1 MKQTIYNHI
10 TRFVISFFIVA
21 IFFSFPVL
29 AADDDTYNEKNGIV
43 ELYSGISDT
52 NDKFY
57 KVKNCTGFIVSNS
70 DSECYIV
77 TTYSGIKISSKEKT
91 NCLKSHN
98 LSNDNFGYNEAV
110 KVIVNGDVSSSV
122 NIIAKSKK
130 ENFVIL
136 QAESVINEKETLKLG
151 NSVEKDEKVI
161 SLGFVNTSS
170 DSYVKY
176 DKDDVVSCS
185 GTVIDADVEFSSGNY
200 IEHTAYIESGCS
212 GGPLVNEEGYVV
224 GLNDSD
230 LRPDNYYSLNIDSIK
245 TILDNYSIS
254 YTSYDLDQV
263 YAHYQKLYKKC
274 ISLSK
279 SGDYTYQSVEVLNK
293 AIDDIKININDN
305 STIKDYENAIKS
317 LKTAKSQLI
326 KNTSTQ
332 TIIIY
337 ILIGVLLILITWLIF
352 LLVIN
357 YRRTRTSKTN
367 DKDIQDININP
378 LKEINMPLTY
388 PKNNLIKVGFL
399 KNVHYEYVIRIEKNE
414 FVLGSQ
420 KDNVDFVID
429 NKAVSR
435 KHAIIK
441 RIDNKFFV
449 FDNNSVNG
457 TYVNDLIVE
466 DEGKELKNGD
476 ILALANEEFVFEINK

>member
-1 MKQTIYNHI
+1 MIYNHI
-10 TRFVISFFIVA
+10 TRAIVLIIIVA
-21 IFFSFPVL
+21 LFSSFPVL

-52 NDKFY
+52 NDRFY

-70 DSECYIV
+70 DSGCYIV
-77 TTYSGIKISSKEKT
+77 TTYRGIKIFSKEKT
-91 NCLKSHN
+91 KCLKKHN
-98 LSNDNFGYNEAV
+98 ISNDDYGYNEAV
-110 KVIVNGDVSSSV
+110 KVIINGDVSSSV

-136 QAESVINEKETLKLG
+136 QAESVINGKEKLKLG
-151 NSVEKDEKVI
+151 SSVEKDEKVI

-170 DSYVKY
+170 DNYVNY
-176 DKDDVVSCS
+176 DKNDVVSCS
-185 GTVIDADVEFSSGNY
+185 GTVIDADVKYSFGNY
-200 IEHTAYIESGCS
+200 IEHTAYIEPGCS
-212 GGPLVNEEGYVV
+212 GGPLVNEDGYVV
-224 GLNDSD
+224 GLNDAELNS
-230 LRPDNYYSLNIDSIK
+230 DNYYSLNIDSIK

-263 YAHYQKLYKKC
+263 YSKYQKLYQKC
-274 ISLSK
+274 ESLSK
-279 SGDYTYQSVEVLNK
+279 SGNYTNQSVEVLNK
-293 AIDDIKININDN
+293 AIEDIKANINDT
-305 STIKDYENAIKS
+305 STIKDYESAIKS
-317 LKTAKSQLI
+317 LNTAKSQLV
-326 KNTSTQ
+326 KNTSTL

-337 ILIGVLLILITWLIF
+337 ILIGVLFILITWLVF

-357 YRRTRTSKTN
+357 FRRTRTSRIEDKNIEDTN
-367 DKDIQDININP
+367 INSLKDINIPN
-378 LKEINMPLTY
+378 TY
-388 PKNNLIKVGFL
+388 SKRNLVKVGFL

-414 FVLGSQ
+414 FVLGTQ

-435 KHAIIK
+435 KHAIVK
-441 RIDNKFFV
+441 QIDNKFFV

-476 ILALANEEFVFEINK
+476 VLALANEEFVFEIKEVH